1 MTRDIKKLAK
11 EIRKEEAS
19 LPLHHE
25 ANFER
30 LLLAELHLKK
40 TKRIS
45 VKWISIAA
53 SVAILISGWSLL
65 FLKNEE

>member
-40 TKRIS
+40 DEKNFC
-45 VKWISIAA
+45 KMDFN
-53 SVAILISGWSLL
+53 SGFCSNFNKCL
-65 FLKNEE
+65 